1 VQPWRSETF
10 KFFTDAELVA
20 KVTDV
25 AALYLAPPE
34 NAVVLCVDEKSD
46 IPALNRTQPM
56 LSMQPGRPERRTYD
70 HVRHGATTP
79 FAALQVATGQV
90 TRTV

>member
-25 AALYLAPPE
+25 TALYLAPPE
-34 NAVVLCVDEKSD
+34 NAVVLCGRRE
-46 IPALNRTQPM
+46 IPH
-56 LSMQPGRPERRTYD
+56 PGVEPYSAD
-70 HVRHGATTP
+70 AVGAAGSAR
-79 FAALQVATGQV
+79 AAHL
-90 TRTV
+90 